1 MKHSRHIHLRFI
13 SLSTRVNSLLIS
25 PVTLTHLSGR
35 PQTRTKAIAN
45 ETFFYPNPSY
55 AGDIIIDIPDYDD
68 KCVYSYSIQ
77 SASGGIVNKGLL
89 SQKVSDL
96 SLDISSGVYFV
107 SLIQEGKLIM
117 DRVGS
122 LHSSKYDIASD
133 HVSLSNIPIQFPII
147 IIIDEYG
154 RVNKKMLLQ
163 Y

>member
-1 MKHSRHIHLRFI
+1 M
-13 SLSTRVNSLLIS
+13 
-25 PVTLTHLSGR
+25 
-35 PQTRTKAIAN
+35 
-45 ETFFYPNPSY
+45 
-55 AGDIIIDIPDYDD
+55 
-68 KCVYSYSIQ
+68 YSYSIQ
-77 SASGGIVNKGLL
+77 SASGVIVNKGLL
-89 SQKVSDL
+89 SQKVNDL